1 MKKTAREIRQERT
14 ALVQS
19 ARAITN
25 KAVTENRDLT
35 PEERTSFD
43 EIMGKIDVMEEDA
56 KRLERVDG
64 VEGELRNV
72 LNPKQGDQQIDPNI
86 GMSPEEVRQYSILRM
101 IRAQVNNDWR
111 DAGLERSASMAVA
124 ERMGR
129 NPEGIFVPYD
139 VLSAPTESKRA
150 MTVAVVTDGGN
161 LVADEL
167 RPASFIDVLRNRSV
181 LAQAGA
187 TMMSGLVGDI
197 PIPRQTA
204 TSTVVEKAETIAG
217 DESTPTIDQVTLT
230 PKLIKGWVE
239 YSRQLMNQSS
249 IDVEAFV
256 RNDLAKALTTR
267 IDLQALHGTGV
278 APFIKG
284 IAATT
289 GIGSVAGG
297 TNGLIPTWANIIA
310 LETEIAIDNADIGS
324 LAYITNAK
332 VRGILKAT
340 PKVTG
345 NPSFIWDA
353 QAGNTPVNGYP
364 ALVSNL
370 VSSTLTKGTSVGN
383 CSAIFY
389 GNWADMLIGL
399 WGALDIL
406 VNPYAKDKE
415 GMIRVNLFQMADME
429 VRHAESFAAML
440 DALTA

>member
-1 MKKTAREIRQERT
+1 MKKTARELRQERA
-14 ALVQS
+14 ALLQS
-19 ARAITN
+19 ARAITD
-25 KAVTENRDLT
+25 KAETEKRDLT
-35 PEERTSFD
+35 TEERSSFD
-43 EIMGKIDVMEEDA
+43 EIMGKSKVLLEDA
-56 KRLERVDG
+56 QRLEG
-64 VEGELRNV
+64 LELAEGELRNV
-72 LNPKQGDQQIDPNI
+72 HNPKQDDQQKDPNI
-86 GMSPEEVRQYSILRM
+86 GMSTEEVRQYSIVRL
-101 IRAQVNNDWR
+101 IRAQSTGNWQE
-111 DAGLERSASMAVA
+111 AGLERAANKAVA

-129 NPEGIFVPYD
+129 EPEGTFVPYD
-139 VLSAPTESKRA
+139 VLTAPAEGKRA

-167 RPASFIDVLRNRSV
+167 RPASMIDVLRARSV

-204 TSTVVEKAETIAG
+204 ASTVAEKAETVAG
-217 DESTPTIDQVTLT
+217 DETTPTVDQVTLT
-230 PKLIKGWVE
+230 PKMIKGWVE

-249 IDVEAFV
+249 IDVETFV

-267 IDLQALHGTGV
+267 LDLQSLHGTGV

-284 IAATT
+284 IAATA
-289 GIGSVAGG
+289 GIGSVVGG
-297 TNGLIPTWANIIA
+297 ANGLIPTWANIIA
-310 LETEIAIDNADIGS
+310 LETEVAIDNADIGS
-324 LAYITNAK
+324 LKYITNAK

-370 VSSTLTKGTSVGN
+370 VSSTLTKGTSAGI
-383 CSAIFY
+383 CSAIFF

-415 GMIRVNLFQMADME
+415 GMIRVNLFQMADMQ
-429 VRHAESFAAML
+429 VRHAESFSAML